1 MDPGRKIQKI
11 PSRGRLCTL
20 PLGASW
26 KGDSEDPV
34 ASTNRPV
41 LVIDENHDEPQHV
54 RPEEA
59 EQLHGMPRGT
69 TAGDGIS
76 AITRLHCIGGG
87 WDLNV
92 INMFVKHLIPQTLED
107 QTCAY
112 LASLAISSTSEQL
125 EQGGKFYLLQQE
137 SPEAFNGLVASLA
150 TDSIVQA

>member
-1 MDPGRKIQKI
+1 MKEDWKEVCDALGKPYIINSQDHSYTCRKRAFWTNIPLPDDFKQGHEPKDSNDCLDPGRKIQKM

-26 KGDSEDPV
+26 KGDPEGPV

-41 LVIDENHDEPQHV
+41 LIIDENHDEPQHV

-76 AITRLHCIGGG
+76 AITRLHCLGC
-87 WDLNV
+87 
-92 INMFVKHLIPQTLED
+92 
-107 QTCAY
+107 CA
-112 LASLAISSTSEQL
+112 
-125 EQGGKFYLLQQE
+125 
-137 SPEAFNGLVASLA
+137 VASR
-150 TDSIVQA
+150 